1 MRRSVGVKVAA
12 EHTSIELIARDRSGF
27 LSELFAVLKELK
39 CFVVVAE
46 HTAIEL
52 TARDRLGLLSEVFA
66 VLTYLKWYVRALED
80 DLVFFL
86 EIIKLSFNSDIVG

>member
-1 MRRSVGVKVAA
+1 MRRSVGVKAAA
-12 EHTSIELIARDRSGF
+12 EHTSIELTARDRSGL
-27 LSELFAVLKELK
+27 LSEVFAVLKELK

-80 DLVFFL
+80 APCLFL
-86 EIIKLSFNSDIVG
+86 GNNKIVI